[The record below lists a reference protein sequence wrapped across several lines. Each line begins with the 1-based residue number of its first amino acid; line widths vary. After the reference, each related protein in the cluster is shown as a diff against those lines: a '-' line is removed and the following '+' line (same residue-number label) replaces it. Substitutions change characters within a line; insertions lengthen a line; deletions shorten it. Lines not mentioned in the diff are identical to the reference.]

1 MKGKYIAYAVLVVT
15 AMIGYNAF
23 LVQRDQ
29 KMYDA
34 YYCQTIGCANER

>member
-1 MKGKYIAYAVLVVT
+1 MKKKYIAYAAVAAIT
-15 AMIGYNAF
+15 IIGYNIF
-23 LVQRDQ
+23 LIQRDQ

>member
-1 MKGKYIAYAVLVVT
+1 MKSKYIAYAVIV
-15 AMIGYNAF
+15 AIFMIGYNAF

-34 YYCQTIGCANER
+34 YYCKTIGCENER